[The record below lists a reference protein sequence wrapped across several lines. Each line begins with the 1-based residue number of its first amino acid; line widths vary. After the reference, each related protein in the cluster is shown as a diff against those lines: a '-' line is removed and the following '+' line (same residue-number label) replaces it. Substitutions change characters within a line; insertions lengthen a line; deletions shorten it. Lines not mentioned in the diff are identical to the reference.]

1 MRLRSACY
9 KTPVLR
15 ASAFLLA
22 SLAAASW
29 AHADRSSV
37 HGTASVDAA
46 VTDNVLSVPLGDPN
60 REGDILL
67 TVRPG
72 LLFTYAMPRVINE
85 LNAELELT
93 RYAGQTDQP
102 TIAFRGGWKSMILKS
117 PLSEIILQANVSR
130 SVVSAI
136 GAATLPS
143 ETMVA
148 LLPINQVT
156 ALEGNFD
163 EYSSK
168 TLTRELRLYQNAYV
182 RGGKSDDEGMPRT
195 LIHSG
200 EVGASFGLDR
210 SFNQKNSVSVEA
222 GPSVLKLE
230 RNMEAPQGGRD
241 DKQINLRGRAA
252 WR

>member
-1 MRLRSACY
+1 MRLRGACY

-46 VTDNVLSVPLGDPN
+46 VTDNVLSVPLGADN

-72 LLFTYAMPRVINE
+72 LLFTYAMP
-85 LNAELELT
+85 

-136 GAATLPS
+136 GAAT
-143 ETMVA
+143 
-148 LLPINQVT
+148 
-156 ALEGNFD
+156 
-163 EYSSK
+163 
-168 TLTRELRLYQNAYV
+168 
-182 RGGKSDDEGMPRT
+182 
-195 LIHSG
+195 
-200 EVGASFGLDR
+200 
-210 SFNQKNSVSVEA
+210 
-222 GPSVLKLE
+222 
-230 RNMEAPQGGRD
+230 
-241 DKQINLRGRAA
+241 
-252 WR
+252 